1 MIRDL
6 LNTYGKYFEDDEILL
21 ANYELADGIYVKIN
35 SLGKVDNI
43 LEINKDNRE
52 GLKGSEE
59 YIYFKKRDIYSNYI
73 NVDKSIN
80 TAIKEIKEYKTGK
93 KIFSATYLALF
104 FKNDVVEDIAVKKDK
119 EKTLPLEIFKQ
130 VINKYYNS
138 ICSLGKDK
146 KEKMILDSV
155 ELPEDNTE
163 NIEKVKNI
171 FINNIQD
178 IVDNLKEI
186 KMKPD
191 TRIKI
196 YYDASVEEYKNAIAK
211 YIAIKVFN
219 DNSMNEVVDNI
230 VFGCN
235 NYNFGMNSKKPYLEM
250 KSTPFKVQSRLTLDE
265 IIKLRKIYI
274 WLFKNWLD
282 NNEKMSL
289 EFDMQDVSK
298 NESDNAFYLIKNE
311 NNNGNA
317 EIKNFEYIP
326 QSTNE
331 IKEFI
336 YKNYINSC
344 NIEGY
349 KINRLD
355 VLEEKISKEIFS
367 NCLYKGYGNKKD
379 IASLKIETYKKK
391 LLNISGDAF
400 YDFFKK
406 YNSKPLRK
414 QISKI
419 VDIIIKE
426 SLILEITDKDFSKYK
441 SLLNTTKKAIMA
453 IGLEEYIQK
462 EGDES
467 MENKLCKLTNE
478 ACEIINEDKHIEN
491 DEQFFFLV
499 GQLSYYLLTQSKAN
513 KLNQDVIEPILS
525 CTNLKK
531 LKDEIEFLYKKYKH
545 EIPLRS
551 KRFNSALKEVLVYET
566 EAKVK
571 ENTRL
576 ILIGILADNIFYTKK
591 EVNGGNENGEN
602 E

>member
-119 EKTLPLEIFKQ
+119 EKTLSLEIFKQ

-146 KEKMILDSV
+146 KEKLILDSV

-211 YIAIKVFN
+211 YTTLKIFN
-219 DNSMNEVVDNI
+219 KNDMNEILDDVY
-230 VFGCN
+230 GCN
-235 NYNFGMNSKKPYLEM
+235 NYNFGMNAEKP
-250 KSTPFKVQSRLTLDE
+250 SLTLNSTSYKVACR
-265 IIKLRKIYI
+265 ISIYKILILRRMYI
-274 WLFKNWLD
+274 WFAKNWA
-282 NNEKMSL
+282 NKEKMSL
-289 EFDMQDVSK
+289 EFDMKDMSK
-298 NESDNAFYLIKNE
+298 NESDNAFYLIKNV

-344 NIEGY
+344 NIDGY
-349 KINRLD
+349 KVNTLVD
-355 VLEEKISKEIFS
+355 LEKKVRSEIILKSSYKE
-367 NCLYKGYGNKKD
+367 Y
-379 IASLKIETYKKK
+379 E
-391 LLNISGDAF
+391 DAF
-400 YDFFKK
+400 DAFFKK
-406 YNSKPLRK
+406 FDSKPLQQ
-414 QISKI
+414 QITKI
-419 VDIIIKE
+419 ADTIIKE
-426 SLILEITDKDFSKYK
+426 SLISEMTDNDFLKYK
-441 SLLNTTKKAIMA
+441 SLLNTTKKAIMV
-453 IGLEEYIQK
+453 IGLEEYIKK

-467 MENKLCKLTNE
+467 MENKLCRLSSE
-478 ACEIINEDKHIEN
+478 ACAIINEDKHIEN

-499 GQLSYYLLTQSKAN
+499 GQVSYYLLTQSKAN
-513 KLNQDVIEPILS
+513 KLNQNVIEPILQCS
-525 CTNLKK
+525 NLEK
-531 LKDEIEFLYKKYKH
+531 LKDEIEFLHKRYRFELPMKGIRFKNVLA
-545 EIPLRS
+545 EIL
-551 KRFNSALKEVLVYET
+551 AYET
-566 EAKVK
+566 DAKVK
-571 ENTRL
+571 DNNRL

-591 EVNGGNENGEN
+591 EVNGGNENGKN